1 MGLMKGFICAAVA
14 TLGWGLLTATT
25 VMCEGRQA
33 EIPLMTQDVRAVHL
47 RDVGANRLYA
57 LHFPAALED
66 LNLSANGLMLL
77 PEGFVP
83 ANVKRLWL
91 ADNRL
96 MALPKEVAAN
106 QALIYLNLDRNRF
119 TELPDLSQTALRWVR
134 LNGNQLKRVPALP
147 DSVERLYLA
156 GNQLRAFHQKPKAL
170 RQLKLA
176 NNPIES
182 IDPQLGCGL
191 EELDLSGT
199 RLTHLPEALE
209 GWQSLRVLNLARCP
223 LDAAEKDRIEAA
235 FDPLK
240 TLVIF

>member
-1 MGLMKGFICAAVA
+1 MGLMKVALCAFAAVV
-14 TLGWGLLTATT
+14 GWGMLSAKT

-33 EIPLMTQDVRAVHL
+33 EIPLMTQQLRAVHL
-47 RDVGANRLYA
+47 RDVGAERLYG
-57 LHFPAALED
+57 LHFPETLEE
-66 LNLSANGLMLL
+66 LNLSANGLMIL
-77 PEGFVP
+77 PEGFIP
-83 ANVKRLWL
+83 PTVKRLWL

-96 MALPKEVAAN
+96 MALPKEVPAN
-106 QALIYLNLDRNRF
+106 HALTYLNLDRNLF
-119 TELPDLSQTALRWVR
+119 TELPNLSQTSLRWLR
-134 LNGNQLKRVPALP
+134 LNGNRLKTVPVLP

-182 IDPQLGCGL
+182 IDAQLGCGL

-199 RLTHLPEALE
+199 RLRQLPESLE

-223 LDAAEKDRIEAA
+223 LEEAEKDRIQAF

>member
-1 MGLMKGFICAAVA
+1 MGLMKVALCAFAAVV
-14 TLGWGLLTATT
+14 GWGMLSAKT

-33 EIPLMTQDVRAVHL
+33 EIPLMTRQLRAVHL
-47 RDVGANRLYA
+47 RDVGADRLYG
-57 LHFPAALED
+57 LHFPATLEN
-66 LNLSANGLMLL
+66 LNLSANGLVVL
-77 PEGFVP
+77 PEGFIP
-83 ANVKRLWL
+83 PHVKRLWL

-96 MALPKEVAAN
+96 MALPKEVLTN
-106 QALIYLNLDRNRF
+106 QALIYLNLDRNHF
-119 TELPDLSQTALRWVR
+119 TELPNLSQTALRWLR
-134 LNGNQLKRVPALP
+134 LNGNRLKTVPVLP

-176 NNPIES
+176 NNPIET

-199 RLTHLPEALE
+199 RLRQLPESLE

-223 LDAAEKDRIEAA
+223 LEEAEKDRIQAF

>member
-1 MGLMKGFICAAVA
+1 MRAKLFLPRSVA
-14 TLGWGLLTATT
+14 
-25 VMCEGRQA
+25 E
-33 EIPLMTQDVRAVHL
+33 
-47 RDVGANRLYA
+47 RLYG
-57 LHFPAALED
+57 LHFPATLEE
-66 LNLSANGLMLL
+66 LNLSANGLVVL
-77 PEGFVP
+77 PEGFIP
-83 ANVKRLWL
+83 STVKRLWL

-96 MALPKEVAAN
+96 MALPKEVLTN
-106 QALIYLNLDRNRF
+106 HTLIYLNLDRNRF
-119 TELPDLSQTALRWVR
+119 TELPNLSQTSLRWLR
-134 LNGNQLKRVPALP
+134 LNGNRLKTVPVLP

-176 NNPIES
+176 NNPIET
-182 IDPQLGCGL
+182 IDAQLGCGL

-199 RLTHLPEALE
+199 RLRQLPESLE

-223 LDAAEKDRIEAA
+223 LEEAEKDRIQAF